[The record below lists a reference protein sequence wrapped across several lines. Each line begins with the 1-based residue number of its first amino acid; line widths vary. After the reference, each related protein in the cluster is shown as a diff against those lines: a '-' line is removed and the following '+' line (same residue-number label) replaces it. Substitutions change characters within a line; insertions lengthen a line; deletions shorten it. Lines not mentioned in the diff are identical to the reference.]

1 MYHFHRHNKYIGQ
14 LLMDTSAVTAM
25 KPMAFWLYVSYIT
38 VNARPQCAKTVKKM
52 STEVGGSVKG
62 QGEVE

>member
-1 MYHFHRHNKYIGQ
+1 
-14 LLMDTSAVTAM
+14 MDTSAVKAM
-25 KPMAFWLYVSYIT
+25 KPMAFWLCVSYIT

-62 QGEVE
+62 QGEVQ